1 MNRVRTIFVLALG
14 LSLGAAGQY
23 WYTHRQNLSSAT
35 GMELSKAAA
44 SDRRILYYRD
54 PTGAPNWSMSLKK
67 NAAGQ
72 AYLPVYDDEEISFD
86 PRPPASKEANANR
99 KILYYRN
106 PMGLPDTSPVPK
118 KDPMGMNYI
127 PVYEGDEP
135 DDGKTIK
142 VSLDKVQ
149 RSGVRTEKA
158 GPRVLVRSV
167 RGVGT
172 VAIDETRQ
180 TIVSMRAEAFV
191 EDLFV
196 NATGKEVHAGEP
208 LFRAYIPEVQK
219 AQADLIS
226 SLNWPERAAGPG
238 AWAIN
243 GAETRLRNLGVPE
256 SRIKEVRQTKTNLR
270 TIDWPAPAS
279 GTVLSKNVVKG
290 QRVDVGQELYRIV
303 DLTHVW
309 VIAEV
314 AESDISAIKIG
325 TPALV
330 TLRAYP
336 DEPIEGRVG
345 FIYPDVKPETRT
357 VRVRIELPNPQ
368 GKLKTDMYAD
378 VVFRPGAERGP
389 VLAVSES
396 AVIDSGTQQFV
407 LVAKGEGRFEPRAIR
422 PGLRGDGY
430 VEVRGGV
437 AAGEEVVSTATFL
450 IDAESNL
457 QTALKTFT
465 SPPPAQNEASQ

>member
-1 MNRVRTIFVLALG
+1 MSRIRTIFFVALG

-23 WYTHRQNLSSAT
+23 WYEHRQNLPFAT
-35 GMELSKAAA
+35 ELGLTRAAA
-44 SDRRILYYRD
+44 SDKPILYYRD
-54 PTGAPNWSMSLKK
+54 PTGAPNWSASPTT

-72 AYLPVYDDEEISFD
+72 EYLPVYDDEEVSFD
-86 PRPPASKEANANR
+86 PMPSAPKEAHSDR

-118 KDPMGMNYI
+118 KDSMGMNYI

-135 DDGKTIK
+135 DDGKTVK

-158 GPRVLVRSV
+158 EPRVLVRSV
-167 RGVGT
+167 RGVGAVT
-172 VAIDETRQ
+172 IDESRQ
-180 TIVSMRAEAFV
+180 SVVSMRAETFI

-196 NATGKEVHAGEP
+196 DKTGAEVRAGQP

-226 SLNWPERAAGPG
+226 TLNWPDRLSAPG
-238 AWAIN
+238 SIIN
-243 GAETRLRNLGVPE
+243 GSETRLRNLGVPE
-256 SRIKEVRQTKTNLR
+256 SRIKEVSQTRTNPR
-270 TIDWPAPAS
+270 TIDWPSPAT

-290 QRVDVGQELYRIV
+290 QRVDTGQELYRIV

-336 DEPIEGRVG
+336 EHPIEGRVG

-357 VRVRIELPNPQ
+357 VRVRIGLPNAE

-378 VVFRPGAERGP
+378 VVFRPGVERGA

-407 LVAKGEGRFEPRAIR
+407 LVAKGEGRFEPRAVK

-430 VEVRGGV
+430 IEIREGV

-465 SPPPAQNEASQ
+465 SPPAAKDASR

>member
-1 MNRVRTIFVLALG
+1 MSRIRTIIVLALG
-14 LSLGAAGQY
+14 LSLGAGGQY
-23 WYTHRQNLSSAT
+23 WYAHRQSPSVAT
-35 GMELSKAAA
+35 GMQLSKAAA
-44 SDRRILYYRD
+44 SDRPVLYYRD
-54 PTGAPNWSMSLKK
+54 PSGAPNWSASPKK

-72 AYLPVYDDEEISFD
+72 PYLPVYDDEEVSFD
-86 PRPPASKEANANR
+86 LKPATSKQASLDR

-135 DDGKTIK
+135 DDGKTVK

-149 RSGVRTEKA
+149 RSGVRTERA
-158 GPRVLVRSV
+158 EPRVLVRSV

-172 VAIDETRQ
+172 VTIDETRQ
-180 TIVSMRAEAFV
+180 TVVSMRAETFI

-196 NATGKEVHAGEP
+196 DRTGTEVRAGEP
-208 LFRAYIPEVQK
+208 LFRAYVPEIQK
-219 AQADLIS
+219 AQANFIS
-226 SLNWPERAAGPG
+226 TLNGPDRLSGPG
-238 AWAIN
+238 SIIN
-243 GAETRLRNLGVPE
+243 GSEMRLRNLGVPE
-256 SRIKEVRQTKTNLR
+256 SRIQEVRQTKMNPR
-270 TIDWPAPAS
+270 TIDWPAPAT
-279 GTVLSKNVVKG
+279 GTVLTKNVVKG
-290 QRVDVGQELYRIV
+290 QRVDTGQELYRIV

-336 DEPIEGRVG
+336 DNPIEGRVG

-357 VRVRIELPNPQ
+357 VRVRIEVPNPE

-378 VVFRPGAERGP
+378 IVFRPGAERGA
-389 VLAVSES
+389 VLTVSES

-407 LVAKGEGRFEPRAIR
+407 LIAKGEGRFEPRAIK

-430 VEVRGGV
+430 VEVRDGL
-437 AAGEEVVSTATFL
+437 AAGEQVVTTATFL

-457 QTALKTFT
+457 QTALKAFAP
-465 SPPPAQNEASQ
+465 PPPAQNETSR

>member
-1 MNRVRTIFVLALG
+1 MGSIRTTFLLAVG
-14 LSLGAAGQY
+14 VCVGAAGQY
-23 WYTHRQNLSSAT
+23 WYAHRQSGFVQT
-35 GMELSKAAA
+35 GMDSRRAEAAQKPV
-44 SDRRILYYRD
+44 LYYRD
-54 PTGAPNWSMSLKK
+54 PTGAPNWSAVPKK
-67 NAAGQ
+67 NPAGQ
-72 AYLPVYDDEEISFD
+72 AYLPVYDDDAGSLGPQPA
-86 PRPPASKEANANR
+86 PRKRASSEHR
-99 KILYYRN
+99 ILYYRN

-135 DDGKTIK
+135 DGGNTVK

-158 GPRVLVRSV
+158 APRVLVRSV

-172 VAIDETRQ
+172 VTIDEARQ
-180 TIVSMRAEAFV
+180 TVVSMRAETFV

-196 NATGKEVHAGEP
+196 NATGRQVRAGEP
-208 LFRAYIPEVQK
+208 LFRAYVPEIQK

-226 SLNWPERAAGPG
+226 TSNWPDRFAAAGGP
-238 AWAIN
+238 AVN
-243 GAETRLRNLGVPE
+243 GSEMRLRNLGVPE
-256 SRIKEVRQTKTNLR
+256 SRISEVRQTRTNPR

-279 GTVLSKNVVKG
+279 GTVLTKNVVKG
-290 QRVDVGQELYRIV
+290 QRVDTGQELYRIV
-303 DLTHVW
+303 DLTQMW

-314 AESDISAIKIG
+314 AESDISEIKVG

-336 DEPIEGRVG
+336 DDPIEARVG

-357 VRVRIELPNPQ
+357 VRVRIVLPNPE
-368 GKLKTDMYAD
+368 GRLKTDMYAD
-378 VVFRPGAERGP
+378 VVFRPGAERGA
-389 VLAVSES
+389 VLSVPES
-396 AVIDSGTQQFV
+396 AVIDSGTRQFV

-422 PGLRGDGY
+422 SGLRGDGY
-430 VEVRGGV
+430 VEIRDGIK
-437 AAGEEVVSTATFL
+437 AGEEVVATATFL

-457 QTALKTFT
+457 QTALKSFT
-465 SPPPAQNEASQ
+465 SPPLVRREASQ

>member
-1 MNRVRTIFVLALG
+1 MSKSRTILVLALG

-23 WYTHRQNLSSAT
+23 WYAHRQNSSVAT
-35 GMELSKAAA
+35 PIELSTAAA
-44 SDRRILYYRD
+44 SDRPVLYYRD
-54 PTGAPNWSMSLKK
+54 PAGAPSWSASPKH
-67 NAAGQ
+67 NSAGQ
-72 AYLPVYDDEEISFD
+72 AYLPVYDDEEISFEQK
-86 PRPPASKEANANR
+86 PSASKPASSDR

-106 PMGLPDTSPVPK
+106 PMGLPDTSPIPK

-135 DDGKTIK
+135 DDGKTVK
-142 VSLDKVQ
+142 VSLERVQ

-158 GPRVLVRSV
+158 ESRVLVRSV

-172 VAIDETRQ
+172 VTIDETRQ
-180 TIVSMRAEAFV
+180 TVVSMRAESFI

-196 NATGKEVHAGEP
+196 DRTGTEVRAGEP
-208 LFRAYIPEVQK
+208 LFRAYVPEIQK
-219 AQADLIS
+219 AQANFIS
-226 SLNWPERAAGPG
+226 TLNGPDRLSG
-238 AWAIN
+238 SIID
-243 GAETRLRNLGVPE
+243 GSETRLRNLGVPE
-256 SRIKEVRQTKTNLR
+256 SRIQEVRQTKTNPR
-270 TIDWPAPAS
+270 TIDWPAPAT
-279 GTVLSKNVVKG
+279 GTVLTKNVVKG
-290 QRVDVGQELYRIV
+290 QRVDTGQELYRIV
-303 DLTHVW
+303 DLTRVW

-314 AESDISAIKIG
+314 AESDIAAIRIG

-330 TLRAYP
+330 TLRAYA
-336 DEPIEGRVG
+336 DQSIEGRVG

-357 VRVRIELPNPQ
+357 VRVRIELPNPE

-378 VVFRPGAERGP
+378 VVFRPGAERGA
-389 VLAVSES
+389 VLTVSES

-407 LVAKGEGRFEPRAIR
+407 LIAKGEGRFEPRAIK

-430 VEVRGGV
+430 VEVRDGI

-465 SPPPAQNEASQ
+465 APPPAQKEASR

>member
-1 MNRVRTIFVLALG
+1 MSRIRTIVVLALG

-23 WYTHRQNLSSAT
+23 WYAHRQNPSLASVAIDIGS
-35 GMELSKAAA
+35 AAA
-44 SDRRILYYRD
+44 SDKPVLYYRD
-54 PTGAPNWSMSLKK
+54 PSGAPNWSASPKK
-67 NAAGQ
+67 NTAGQ
-72 AYLPVYDDEEISFD
+72 PYLPVYDDEEVSFN
-86 PRPPASKEANANR
+86 PKPAAAKQASSDR

-135 DDGKTIK
+135 DDGKTVK

-158 GPRVLVRSV
+158 EPRVLVRSV

-172 VAIDETRQ
+172 VTIDETRQ
-180 TIVSMRAEAFV
+180 TVVSMRAETFI

-196 NATGKEVHAGEP
+196 DKTGTEVRAGEP
-208 LFRAYIPEVQK
+208 VFRAYIPEVQK

-226 SLNWPERAAGPG
+226 TLNWPDRLSGPG
-238 AWAIN
+238 SIIN
-243 GAETRLRNLGVPE
+243 GSETRLRNLGVPE
-256 SRIKEVRQTKTNLR
+256 SRIKEVRQTRTNPR
-270 TIDWPAPAS
+270 TIDWPAPAT
-279 GTVLSKNVVKG
+279 GTVLTKNVVKG
-290 QRVDVGQELYRIV
+290 QRVDTGQELYRIV

-336 DEPIEGRVG
+336 DNPIEGLVAL
-345 FIYPDVKPETRT
+345 IYPDVKPETRT
-357 VRVRIELPNPQ
+357 VRVRIELPNPE

-378 VVFRPGAERGP
+378 VVFRPGAERGA
-389 VLAVSES
+389 VLTVSES

-407 LVAKGEGRFEPRAIR
+407 LIAKGEGRFEPRPIK

-430 VEVRGGV
+430 VEVRDGI

-465 SPPPAQNEASQ
+465 APPPAQKEASR

>member
-1 MNRVRTIFVLALG
+1 MSRIRTIFVLALG

-23 WYTHRQNLSSAT
+23 WYAHRQSLPFASRL
-35 GMELSKAAA
+35 ELSRAAA
-44 SDRRILYYRD
+44 SDKPVLYYRD
-54 PTGAPNWSMSLKK
+54 SSGAPNWSASPKT

-72 AYLPVYDDEEISFD
+72 AYLPVYDDEEVSFGPKPD
-86 PRPPASKEANANR
+86 APKEANSIR

-118 KDPMGMNYI
+118 KDSMGMSYI
-127 PVYEGDEP
+127 PVYERDEP
-135 DDGKTIK
+135 DDGKTVK
-142 VSLDKVQ
+142 VSLDRVQ

-158 GPRVLVRSV
+158 GPRVLTRSV
-167 RGVGT
+167 RGVGIVT
-172 VAIDETRQ
+172 IDESRQ
-180 TIVSMRAEAFV
+180 TIVSMRAETFI

-196 NATGKEVHAGEP
+196 DKTGTEVRAGEP

-226 SLNWPERAAGPG
+226 TLNWPDRLSGPG
-238 AWAIN
+238 SIVN
-243 GAETRLRNLGVPE
+243 GSETRLRNLGVPE
-256 SRIKEVRQTKTNLR
+256 SRIKEVRQTKTNPR
-270 TIDWPAPAS
+270 TIDWTAPAS
-279 GTVLSKNVVKG
+279 GTVLTKNVVKG
-290 QRVDVGQELYRIV
+290 QRVDTGQELYRIV

-325 TPALV
+325 TPAVV

-336 DEPIEGRVG
+336 NHPIEGRVG

-357 VRVRIELPNPQ
+357 VRVRIELPNPD
-368 GKLKTDMYAD
+368 GRLKTDMYAD
-378 VVFRPGAERGP
+378 VVFRPAAERGA
-389 VLAVSES
+389 VLAVPES

-407 LVAKGEGRFEPRAIR
+407 LIAKGEGRFEPRPIKLGIR
-422 PGLRGDGY
+422 ADGY
-430 VEVRGGV
+430 VEVRDGV
-437 AAGEEVVSTATFL
+437 ATGEEVVSTATFL

-465 SPPPAQNEASQ
+465 SPAPAATEASR